1 MRLES
6 FSLTPIPDTWID
18 APVFCHLALED
29 PLFAPDGRIAQR
41 FLVKFPSVTELAW
54 ANLDETKARGH
65 STRVRRKGRGARRR
79 ESKGPHP
86 KIMLMMPPEYTLS
99 KSAERERYG
108 QRETTRARGG

>member
-54 ANLDETKARGH
+54 ANLDKSSGSQYTGEEEGEG
-65 STRVRRKGRGARRR
+65 SEEKGEQGTT
-79 ESKGPHP
+79 P
-86 KIMLMMPPEYTLS
+86 KNNANDASRIH
-99 KSAERERYG
+99 A
-108 QRETTRARGG
+108 Q